1 MLKATSGSELH
12 DEKAN
17 PEPQTQ
23 TRTKQKTKSW
33 RQTNDKDLLTWAE
46 QAKSPAKPLR
56 QHADIVSLRLG
67 SYRSPT

>member
-46 QAKSPAKPLR
+46 QAKSPAKPLKTAR
-56 QHADIVSLRLG
+56 GYCEFEAGVL
-67 SYRSPT
+67 P